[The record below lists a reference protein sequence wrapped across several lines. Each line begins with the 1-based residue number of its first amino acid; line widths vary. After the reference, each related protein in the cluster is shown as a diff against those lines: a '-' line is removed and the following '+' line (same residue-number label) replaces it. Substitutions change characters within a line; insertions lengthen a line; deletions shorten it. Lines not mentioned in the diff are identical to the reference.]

1 MTLTDE
7 QVSRLDDSRPLYD
20 ILSEEQKGAV
30 MKAFPKTSQD
40 DLIVRKAGEGFAS
53 ILWTYR
59 PLPSYCSHIV

>member
-7 QVSRLDDSRPLYD
+7 QVSRLDDSRPLFD
-20 ILSEEQKGAV
+20 ILSEEQKNAV
-30 MKAFPKTSQD
+30 MKAFPKTSQN

-59 PLPSYCSHIV
+59 PAPAYGTHSI